1 MRERAEHRRG
11 RQQMRNGFAAAVAGT
26 GMDWPHDPDGE
37 AGSEGRRKYGH
48 AVLAKKVDE
57 AADFPLSR
65 DAYVE
70 QYGDHPVRIDQDRVV
85 SVADIFEH
93 VDVEEFADFVEFHR
107 AVGRA
112 MREHDQWSYEGR
124 EA

>member
-1 MRERAEHRRG
+1 
-11 RQQMRNGFAAAVAGT
+11 MRNGFDAAVQLG

-37 AGSEGRRKYGH
+37 RSSEGRRKYGH
-48 AVLAKKVDE
+48 AVLAKKIDE
-57 AADFPLSR
+57 EADFPLSR

-70 QYGDHPVRIDQDRVV
+70 QYGDDPVRLDDDRVV

-93 VDVEEFADFVEFHR
+93 VDTAEFDDFVEFHQ

-112 MREHDQWSYEGR
+112 MREHGYWVYDGADQVADG